1 MIASHHSVRI
11 DQNGAIARKLAVLIT
26 SSPGIQLSS
35 FLRNT
40 DNTIGSHLKDFPIVM
55 IDRSLLTKDAFTV
68 IWIGSKMNDEEAE
81 TKKIGNNFLI
91 IAC

>member
-1 MIASHHSVRI
+1 M
-11 DQNGAIARKLAVLIT
+11 
-26 SSPGIQLSS
+26 
-35 FLRNT
+35 
-40 DNTIGSHLKDFPIVM
+40 M

-68 IWIGSKMNDEEAE
+68 IWIGSKMDDEEAE